1 MPLEQLTHPDSIIIQ
16 EYRDVPLFPQY
27 DHKHYTLVED
37 ILDNCPFSIC
47 FYGKGVAIGFRGEKS
62 FVKRCLNWA
71 VNSGATKYDA
81 KLSSSYFGDSYIDYV
96 LCPKK
101 DRFLNA
107 LKEQFRSEIILNNEV
122 PPLIPFM
129 AAEEDSDAIEAV
141 YDDEAIENLAARR
154 VEAFMHN
161 EDCVVLEQFMS
172 KGPIS
177 LGPVYECSKWVY

>member
-1 MPLEQLTHPDSIIIQ
+1 MSLEKLTHPDSIITQ
-16 EYRDVPLFPQY
+16 EYRDVPLFPKW
-27 DHKHYTLVED
+27 DHKHHTFIED
-37 ILDNCPFSIC
+37 IFDNYPLSIC
-47 FYGKGVAIGFRGEKS
+47 FYGKGVAIGFRGDKD

-71 VNSGATKYDA
+71 VNFGATKSDA
-81 KLSSSYFGDSYIDYV
+81 KLLSSCYGERYIDYV
-96 LCPKK
+96 LCTKK
-101 DRFLNA
+101 EQFLNA

-129 AAEEDSDAIEAV
+129 AAEEDSDATEAV

-172 KGPIS
+172 KCPIS